1 MNALA
6 VEYGELLSAM
16 KPEVVR
22 SEEQNRNYIEILEN
36 LTGKERVSEA
46 EAKLIELLTVLVE
59 NYESQ
64 EYPVPEAGPLD
75 VIRHLMEGH
84 RLRQKDLIDVFG
96 TESVV
101 SEVLNGKRGLT
112 REHIENL
119 SERFHVSPAVFF

>member
-1 MNALA
+1 
-6 VEYGELLSAM
+6 M

-59 NYESQ
+59 NYESR